1 MCAIIRRFNTFSAF
15 LTRSCLWVH
24 HSLFCEEQ
32 IVMMLKVPERVGLET
47 NVKTERELSAQVG
60 MSEIMFNYSFMTHG
74 VCHFKIGKFEFQL

>member
-1 MCAIIRRFNTFSAF
+1 
-15 LTRSCLWVH
+15 
-24 HSLFCEEQ
+24 
-32 IVMMLKVPERVGLET
+32 MMLKVPERVGLET